1 MDPENDDASLV
12 ALARRGDTAAFS
24 SLLARHRPLLEGLC
38 RRALHRDSLVEDA
51 VQEASLHA
59 FLGLHALKEPARFG
73 PWLAGIGLNVCRRW
87 LTRSARET
95 WSWEAAYG
103 GRAGTEP
110 PDEGPGPEE
119 MAEAADIARRVRA
132 AVSSLPAGKRGAIL
146 AFYLSGLTYR
156 ETASQLGITVVATKG
171 RLHRARAELRPELR
185 SLWEEQLMSTAED
198 LIEMRVVDVRKGRDD
213 HANHIVLLEDAEGG
227 HRLPIFIGRPEAW
240 ALLFA
245 LEGIQLPRPLM
256 YHFMLKS
263 LEAVGAKLS
272 EVRIEQLVERTYY
285 AVAVYEGG
293 GELREVDARPSDAL
307 NLALLAAVPI
317 RMRRAVWESGREENE
332 RIVATLEEAFPHRGR
347 GVLPEPAEA
356 DASHEGCNQPA
367 AASVDSADA

>member
-1 MDPENDDASLV
+1 M
-12 ALARRGDTAAFS
+12 
-24 SLLARHRPLLEGLC
+24 
-38 RRALHRDSLVEDA
+38 EDA

-87 LTRSARET
+87 LTRSARER
-95 WSWEAAYG
+95 WSFEAAYG

-119 MAEAADIARRVRA
+119 MAEAADIARRVRV
-132 AVSSLPAGKRGAIL
+132 AVSSLPAGQRGAIV

-185 SLWEEQLMSTAED
+185 SLWEEQMSTAED

-245 LEGIQLPRPLM
+245 LEGIELPRPLV

-263 LEAVGAKLS
+263 LEAVGAELS
-272 EVRIEQLVERTYY
+272 EVRIEQLVEMTYY
-285 AVAVYEGG
+285 AVAVYEAG
-293 GELREVDARPSDAL
+293 GEPREVDARPSDAL
-307 NLALLAAVPI
+307 NLALLAGVPI
-317 RMRRAVWESGREENE
+317 RMRRAVWESGREESK
-332 RIVATLEEAFPHRGR
+332 RIVATLEETFPHRGR
-347 GVLPEPAEA
+347 GVLPRAGRIRRER
-356 DASHEGCNQPA
+356 
-367 AASVDSADA
+367 